1 MIWALWLGACEVP
14 CTDQPPGAERDAC
27 TYAEVLA
34 LPASDGPE
42 VLRRVQSLDDP
53 VVRGAAVTR
62 WVGQHARTLDPDLGR
77 TLCETLEGP
86 DQGQCLRRLQSAH
99 LKR

>member
-1 MIWALWLGACEVP
+1 MIWTLWLWACEVP
-14 CTDQPPGAERDAC
+14 CPQQPPGAGRDAC

-34 LPASDGPE
+34 LPAADTAE

-62 WVGQHARTLDPDLGR
+62 WVEQHAGTLDPAQGR
-77 TLCETLEGP
+77 ALCETLDGP

-99 LKR
+99 LQR